1 MSYGSNLLAEYPA
14 SYNQTVL
21 PNIESNTRAAF
32 ANPYQTENSYR
43 NNDPRFSQER
53 VTHQRPSVSQS
64 SSIANSRKP
73 VLPNHPVPS
82 LNEMPEYEESLGT
95 ASSVARSI
103 NKFPNV
109 QQNHQLYTNN
119 TDPNPSSQS
128 NQPTLQ
134 TKTPKQST
142 LHTQPIKDVN
152 RKPTTNGTYE
162 DERANLS
169 VPVDGWV
176 NDAKK
181 KPVADGKST
190 KQALAVKTEHT
201 SPTQSDKSI
210 RSKPIENKVNRN
222 KSKSFT
228 QPISRDKT
236 YEIQND
242 PYFDEIDSEDAS
254 PHQPTSTKP
263 YHQQNPTNPKTSLYE
278 PSSSKRLPGA
288 TTAKSWKRQDQTQ
301 FSSDSPHF
309 DFTQSELSDH
319 DNLHKNADERF
330 REALQKLRSDRA
342 KQQKELSETTAKR
355 LQYGDYIRHS
365 TRDELLQSVVKSPSS
380 NGFLELRKGNL
391 LSIFKEEKKELYDQ
405 SRSYAERVRY
415 RNYDKWQENEIAK
428 SLQQNALHKDASQET
443 ESSNLTPRQ
452 KMKNGR
458 TKSIDRSLQRH
469 RSEITTQTKQKD
481 VRDANQIKAN
491 EKVRNALR
499 TRRPD
504 ADYDNLADFNA
515 NRKKIDPERKKKK
528 VSYAK
533 YDSVG
538 RETSGIEDND
548 DDFPNRTPRA
558 MHLKLRQ
565 VTSNLY
571 TLEEDKSLSDFR
583 QRIH

>member
-32 ANPYQTENSYR
+32 ANSYQTENSYR
-43 NNDPRFSQER
+43 NNDLRSSQER
-53 VTHQRPSVSQS
+53 MTHQRSSISQS

-73 VLPNHPVPS
+73 APPNQPVPS

-142 LHTQPIKDVN
+142 LRTQPIKDVN
-152 RKPTTNGTYE
+152 RKPTKNEAYE

-181 KPVADGKST
+181 KSVADGKST
-190 KQALAVKTEHT
+190 KQAWAVKTEHT
-201 SPTQSDKSI
+201 GPTQSDKSI

-242 PYFDEIDSEDAS
+242 PYFDEIDREDSS
-254 PHQPTSTKP
+254 PHQPTPTKP
-263 YHQQNPTNPKTSLYE
+263 YHQQSPTNPKTSLYE
-278 PSSSKRLPGA
+278 SPSSKRLPGV
-288 TTAKSWKRQDQTQ
+288 TTAKSWKRPDQTQ
-301 FSSDSPHF
+301 FSMDSPHF
-309 DFTQSELSDH
+309 DYTQSELSDR

-380 NGFLELRKGNL
+380 TGFLELRKGNL

-428 SLQQNALHKDASQET
+428 SLQQNALHKDASQES

-469 RSEITTQTKQKD
+469 QSEITTQTKQKD
-481 VRDANQIKAN
+481 ARDVNQIKTS
-491 EKVRNALR
+491 ERVRNALR
-499 TRRPD
+499 TRRSD
-504 ADYDNLADFNA
+504 DDYENLVDFNA
-515 NRKKIDPERKKKK
+515 NRKKTDPERKKKK

-548 DDFPNRTPRA
+548 DDFPNRTPRI
-558 MHLKLRQ
+558 MQLKLRQ

-571 TLEEDKSLSDFR
+571 TLEEEKSLGDLR
-583 QRIH
+583 QRKR